1 MVSPDPKIHVFPC
14 FEDLPK
20 LTPKNDPDVGKCSI
34 HGTCFGHESWV
45 LWMTILIFPKRNCH
59 TQQLQDVRVLL
70 DGVALLTAGRCGC
83 GTEQESRDGE
93 DGDRFIQ
100 AQIIKLGT

>member
-1 MVSPDPKIHVFPC
+1 MGVMDDHPD
-14 FEDLPK
+14 
-20 LTPKNDPDVGKCSI
+20 
-34 HGTCFGHESWV
+34 
-45 LWMTILIFPKRNCH
+45 FPKRNCH

-93 DGDRFIQ
+93 DGTGSYRPR
-100 AQIIKLGT
+100 